1 MQDVAVTGTGR
12 GQPLVDQLHPLAQGV
27 VFLHHLSLR
36 RNRRQVLGLDHQARQ
51 VDVGRQLV
59 KVCFLGIGQHQR
71 LGRVV
76 DARAVEQLAVGPD
89 LQQFGDRVAL
99 QCRVPV
105 FTHVRTEGREI
116 GLIQRLIIQ
125 VFQHLRRRQL
135 GKVDCAHALTSNTTL
150 SPR

>member
-1 MQDVAVTGTGR
+1 M
-12 GQPLVDQLHPLAQGV
+12 HPLAQGV
-27 VFLHHLSLR
+27 VFFQHLILR

-59 KVCFLGIGQHQR
+59 EVGPHGIGQHQS

-76 DARAVEQLAVGPD
+76 DARAVVQLAVGPD
-89 LQQFGDRVAL
+89 LQQLGDWIAFQRRA
-99 QCRVPV
+99 PV
-105 FTHVRTEGREI
+105 VTHVRTEGREV
-116 GLIQRLIIQ
+116 GLIQLLIIQ
-125 VFQHLRRRQL
+125 VFQHLRHRQL